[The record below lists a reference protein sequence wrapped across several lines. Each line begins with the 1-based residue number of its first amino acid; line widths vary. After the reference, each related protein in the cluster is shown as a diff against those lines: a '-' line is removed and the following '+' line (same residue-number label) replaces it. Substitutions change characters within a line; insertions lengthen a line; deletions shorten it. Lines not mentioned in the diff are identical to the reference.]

1 MRIIAG
7 LLLCTISTGAL
18 AQAVTQPA
26 GTFLATPAANAG
38 YLGTRLI
45 SPSDLTQWYGAA
57 CDGSTDDTA
66 ALNAALS
73 SAKGVEVVLP
83 QGKSCES
90 FTGITVPSGAR
101 LVGQAF
107 NSEDPTLFTG
117 GSRIQ
122 CPQNIPNPCVT
133 IGSGNTGANSASMQG
148 VIVQGLGSATMTQGI
163 GVKVDGVTGA
173 TLRDVMSYNFYDGYD
188 LKSYNQAGL
197 GAVMENVHTGV
208 IADAHILVDSWPET
222 HVTDSQFGVVGGKDL
237 GAETYVRFIQASHS
251 NLSGG
256 ANTFTCVSCQ
266 FNESGTHTV
275 TNGIEFVTNLNTSD
289 GTSEY
294 KFIGMHMEHVSNG
307 IYSDSSWTNLTQ
319 FYMVG
324 SEMTVNG
331 GAGPFFALNAAT
343 SMTGLHIQ
351 DNQIAATVT
360 LANAQLSST
369 SNSNIISGNT
379 ITGAVSLTGNGTGGQ
394 LAFNSN
400 NLAGGF
406 SIAGAGW
413 TNLSILGNTGIAN
426 IASYLIANSST
437 ITEAGPNEGMLISG
451 NSSTKASLFQIN
463 TSLGTDL
470 KIVRTLVGT
479 GGWELAF
486 ITDNTLTLS
495 PVILC
500 PRTAGA
506 ATSCNFNEPV
516 GLPVYTIANL
526 PSCGASQQGFNVFI
540 HDTVGSTAAAY
551 HGTPT
556 GGGAT
561 TVNSRASCTGAA
573 WQYD

>member
-1 MRIIAG
+1 
-7 LLLCTISTGAL
+7 
-18 AQAVTQPA
+18 
-26 GTFLATPAANAG
+26 
-38 YLGTRLI
+38 
-45 SPSDLTQWYGAA
+45 
-57 CDGSTDDTA
+57 
-66 ALNAALS
+66 
-73 SAKGVEVVLP
+73 
-83 QGKSCES
+83 
-90 FTGITVPSGAR
+90 
-101 LVGQAF
+101 
-107 NSEDPTLFTG
+107 
-117 GSRIQ
+117 
-122 CPQNIPNPCVT
+122 
-133 IGSGNTGANSASMQG
+133 
-148 VIVQGLGSATMTQGI
+148 
-163 GVKVDGVTGA
+163 
-173 TLRDVMSYNFYDGYD
+173 
-188 LKSYNQAGL
+188 
-197 GAVMENVHTGV
+197 
-208 IADAHILVDSWPET
+208 
-222 HVTDSQFGVVGGKDL
+222 
-237 GAETYVRFIQASHS
+237 
-251 NLSGG
+251 
-256 ANTFTCVSCQ
+256 
-266 FNESGTHTV
+266 
-275 TNGIEFVTNLNTSD
+275 
-289 GTSEY
+289 
-294 KFIGMHMEHVSNG
+294 
-307 IYSDSSWTNLTQ
+307 
-319 FYMVG
+319 
-324 SEMTVNG
+324 
-331 GAGPFFALNAAT
+331 
-343 SMTGLHIQ
+343 MTGLHIQ